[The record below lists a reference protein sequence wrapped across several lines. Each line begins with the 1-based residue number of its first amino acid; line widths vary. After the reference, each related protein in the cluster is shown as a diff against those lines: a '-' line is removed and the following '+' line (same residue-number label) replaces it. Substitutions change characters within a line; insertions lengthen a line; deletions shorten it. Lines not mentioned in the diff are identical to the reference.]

1 MVASVL
7 THRVETPE
15 LDKTDGSTISRDE
28 LVERLGAGA
37 GTELF
42 VRLDDAYR
50 QGEEAIVASVRQA
63 RQSFSA
69 ALAPGHARMVKARRS
84 RSGQSAAD
92 EEMVLIGMSDLEA
105 VVKANSNE
113 FSWADVFAP
122 RNDLPTASMP
132 LRLRAG
138 VPGRKFAL

>member
-1 MVASVL
+1 MAASML
-7 THRVETPE
+7 TRQIEAPE
-15 LDKTDGSTISRDE
+15 LDKTDSSTISRDE
-28 LVERLGAGA
+28 LVERLGEGA

-50 QGEEAIVASVRQA
+50 QGEEVIVASVRQA

-69 ALAPGHARMVKARRS
+69 ALAPGHARMVKARRA
-84 RSGQSAAD
+84 RSGQLAVD

-105 VVKANSNE
+105 VVKANASD

-132 LRLRAG
+132 LALRPGA
-138 VPGRKFAL
+138 PGRKFAL